1 MSKSFVREPS
11 LVEIEGEEGSRT
23 RRIGWDGKTL
33 KEMLEESER
42 LFEETGRY
50 YGLEKLEY
58 KEQNPLEY
66 ERIFALVRG
75 ALVNARET
83 SMNISASPI
92 VQELGE
98 LCFTLYSPEGDT
110 IAISTGIITHVRT
123 MSDAIKWM
131 IRNDYEENPG
141 ISPGDIFCNNDVF
154 IGNCHTADI
163 HTIKPIFWKG
173 ELVAWAGGCI
183 HGLDIG
189 AVVPG
194 TAPVGPTTC
203 YEEGLKAPCE
213 KIGENDT
220 IYKYWEVRCERLIRN
235 PIYWKLDEKSRLA
248 GCDIIRNAVHRVI
261 KEIGIDKFKRFIRE
275 AIEDGRLSVV
285 EVVKRTMIPGR
296 YRSASFGDV
305 TFKGSKRVPAR
316 AAKDTIMHMPMEM
329 TIRPDG
335 KIIIDF
341 DGASKWGYHS
351 FNASPSAVYGGL
363 YSISS
368 EIIWP
373 SDKINAGLSLVFEL
387 KLPYGSILNPEST
400 LPCTVF
406 SWGSFIVGLNGLFRS
421 YSRGYFSRGFIEEVL
436 AGMTV
441 CHNLMSGGG
450 IDHLGRESAM
460 FNFEFASSGLGAR
473 AFDDGLDHAFAM
485 FNPEADMGDVEVWE
499 IVEPL
504 LYLGRRVQPNS
515 AGPGKFRGGNG
526 FESVRML
533 WKTNNYELM
542 WMGVSLFVSGGLFGG
557 YPAAGGYR
565 REIHNTN
572 MMELIKNKEPYPYRE
587 FDPENS
593 EIRRYVKGDY
603 VYEKRMIIPPEI
615 LFNQGDLY
623 INSVRGGDGYGDVL
637 ERDPERVAKDV
648 NDESLLFRFA
658 ESIYG
663 VILERDE
670 KTGKWRVN
678 WEKTEQKR
686 RELREERGRKAIPV
700 REWIEK
706 TRPRILAKEVCKEI
720 KEMYNDSFVLS
731 ERWGKEFKEFW
742 GLPEDFMF

>member
-1 MSKSFVREPS
+1 MSNRLVREQF
-11 LVEIEGEEGSRT
+11 LVEIEGEEGSKT
-23 RRIGWDGKTL
+23 RKIGWDGKTL
-33 KEMLEESER
+33 KEMLEESEN

-50 YGLEKLEY
+50 YGLEKLEF
-58 KEQNPLEY
+58 KEQNPLVY
-66 ERIFALVRG
+66 ERVFALIRG
-75 ALVNARET
+75 SLVSARET

-98 LCFTLYSPEGDT
+98 LCFTLYNPEGDT

-131 IRNDYEENPG
+131 IRNNYEDNPE
-141 ISPGDIFCNNDVF
+141 INPGDIFCNNDVF
-154 IGNCHTADI
+154 IGNCHTADV

-173 ELVAWAGGCI
+173 ELVAWAGACI

-194 TAPVGPTTC
+194 TAPVGPTSC

-248 GCDIIRNAVHRVI
+248 GCDIIRNAVHRI
-261 KEIGIDKFKRFIRE
+261 INEIGIDTFKGFIRE
-275 AIEDGRLSVV
+275 SIEDGRLSVL
-285 EVVKRTMIPGR
+285 EVVNRTMIPGR

-316 AAKDTIMHMPMEM
+316 AAKDTVMHMPMEM
-329 TIRPDG
+329 TIKPSG
-335 KIIIDF
+335 NIIIDF

-373 SDKINAGLSLVFEL
+373 SDKINAGLSLVFKL

-450 IDHLGRESAM
+450 IDHLGQESAM

-485 FNPEADMGDVEVWE
+485 FNPESDMGDVEVWE

-533 WKTNNYELM
+533 WKTNNFELM

-557 YPAAGGYR
+557 YPGAGGYR
-565 REIHNTN
+565 REIHNNN

-593 EIRRYVKGDY
+593 EIRKYVKGDY
-603 VYEKRMIIPPEI
+603 VYEKKMIIPPEI

-623 INSVRGGDGYGDVL
+623 ISSVRGGDGYGDIL
-637 ERDPERVAKDV
+637 ERDPKRVAKDV

-670 KTGKWRVN
+670 KTGKWKVN
-678 WEKTEQKR
+678 QETEQKR
-686 RELREERGRKAIPV
+686 KELREERERKAVPV
-700 REWIEK
+700 NEWIEK
-706 TRPRILAKEVCKEI
+706 TKPRILAKEVCEEI
-720 KEMYNDSFVLS
+720 KGMYNDSFLVS

-742 GLPEDFMF
+742 GLPEDFLF

>member
-1 MSKSFVREPS
+1 MSKSFIRDQS

-23 RRIGWDGKTL
+23 RTIGWDGKTL
-33 KEMLEESER
+33 KNMLEKSEK
-42 LFEETGRY
+42 LFEDTKRY
-50 YGLEKLEY
+50 YGLEKLEF
-58 KEQNPLEY
+58 KDKNPLLY
-66 ERIFALVRG
+66 ERIFALIRG
-75 ALVNARET
+75 ALVSSRET

-92 VQELGE
+92 VTELGE
-98 LCFTLYSPEGDT
+98 VCFTLYSPEGDT
-110 IAISTGIITHVRT
+110 IAISSGIITHVRT

-131 IRNDYEENPG
+131 VRNDYEDNPG
-141 ISPGDIFCNNDVF
+141 IAPGDIFCNNDVF

-173 ELVAWAGGCI
+173 ELAAWAGTCI

-189 AVVPG
+189 AIVPG
-194 TAPVGPTTC
+194 TAPVGPTSC

-213 KIGENDT
+213 KIGENDI
-220 IYKYWEVRCERLIRN
+220 IYKYWEVRCDRLIRN
-235 PIYWKLDEKSRLA
+235 PIYWKLDEKARLA
-248 GCDIIRNAVHRVI
+248 GCDIIRDAVHRRI
-261 KEIGIDKFKRFIRE
+261 KEVGIKTFKIFMRE
-275 AIEDGRLSVV
+275 GIEDGRLSVLNV
-285 EVVKRTMIPGR
+285 IKRTMIPGV
-296 YRSASFGDV
+296 YRAASFGDV
-305 TFKGSKRVPAR
+305 TFKGSKRLPAR
-316 AAKDTIMHMPMEM
+316 AAKDTILHMPLEM
-329 TIRPDG
+329 TINPDG
-335 KIIIDF
+335 NILVDF

-363 YSISS
+363 YCISS

-406 SWGSFIVGLNGLFRS
+406 SWGSFITGLNGLFRS
-421 YSRGYFSRGFIEEVL
+421 ISRAYFSRGFIEEVL

-450 IDHLGRESAM
+450 IDHLGKESAM
-460 FNFEFASSGLGAR
+460 FNFEFASCGFGAR

-485 FNPEADMGDVEVWE
+485 FNPEADMGDVELWE
-499 IVEPL
+499 IIEPL

-542 WMGVSLFVSGGLFGG
+542 WMGTSMFTAGGLFGG

-572 MMELIKNKEPYPYRE
+572 MIDLIKNQEPYPYRE

-593 EIRRYVKGDY
+593 EIRNHVKGDY

-623 INSVRGGDGYGDVL
+623 INSVKGGDGYGDVL
-637 ERDPERVAKDV
+637 ERDPDKVAEDV
-648 NDESLLFRFA
+648 NKDSLLHRFA

-663 VILERDE
+663 VILEHDE
-670 KTGKWRVN
+670 NTGKWKVN
-678 WEKTEQKR
+678 MEKTEIKR
-686 RELREERGRKAIPV
+686 KELREERGKKAIPV
-700 REWIEK
+700 KEWIERARVK
-706 TRPRILAKEVCKEI
+706 ILEKDIGEELR
-720 KEMYNDSFVLS
+720 EMYNDSIMIS

-742 GLPEDFMF
+742 NLPDDFEF